1 MNRMYKIEPIP
12 LSQLNRILNPVVLLA
27 ALAFYFLG
35 MSISAYLGVS
45 ISWIRAFIGFVML
58 ISFLSGSTLLDAFFW
73 LVSQPPGAAANPDDR
88 WGLDPTLP
96 KGSVISLAIVC
107 FGIGIGMVVLL
118 LAGGGLTMTDWLVI
132 SVMAIL
138 LMVTPV
144 PPIQLAQ
151 RGVGELTSVF
161 TLAVVAPAL
170 GQSLQSGAIHSIT
183 AVLTFPLFLLALSA
197 VLASG
202 LERFAADVH
211 FNRKTIL
218 TRLGW
223 QTGIVIHSVS
233 ILLAFII
240 LLSSSWMGVP
250 ARLGLFACLALP
262 VGLFQLWLVYKLGQG
277 APPFW
282 KLIRFISL
290 ATPALTV
297 YLLIFNLWLG

>member
-1 MNRMYKIEPIP
+1 MYKIEPIP

-45 ISWIRAFIGFVML
+45 ISWIRALIGFVML
-58 ISFLSGSTLLDAFFW
+58 VSLLSGGALLDAFFW
-73 LVSQPPGAAANPDDR
+73 LVSQPPGVAAYTDDR
-88 WGLDPTLP
+88 WGLDPSLP
-96 KGSVISLAIVC
+96 KGSVISLAVVY

-118 LAGGGLTMTDWLVI
+118 LAGGGLTMTDWLVV
-132 SVMAIL
+132 SVLAIL
-138 LMVTPV
+138 LVVTPV

-161 TLAVVAPAL
+161 VLAVVAPAL

-223 QTGIVIHSVS
+223 QTSMVIHSVS